1 MFISNALPYQIIGGM
16 RFYERMEIRDVLAY
30 IRLSINANDN
40 LALERIINVPK
51 RSIGN
56 VTLKKIKDF
65 ASENEISVFAG
76 LKKMIDENKF
86 KGKTKESL
94 SDFVDLITLAGQK
107 YANES
112 AFDVTKFILEES
124 NYLNILK
131 AEKS

>member
-1 MFISNALPYQIIGGM
+1 M
-16 RFYERMEIRDVLAY
+16 
-30 IRLSINANDN
+30 
-40 LALERIINVPK
+40 K
-51 RSIGN
+51 
-56 VTLKKIKDF
+56 
-65 ASENEISVFAG
+65 
-76 LKKMIDENKF
+76 NKF

-131 AEKS
+131 AEKTEESRGRIENINEMLRAIDEFDNITEFVEHSSLIMDNESLETDFGGTVKNNDSTCRKRTRI